1 MSPDPVRMAKSSCF
15 GGKAPDGFVG
25 AVRSHGLLIVLVTA
39 LVSRLSAAPIAPAE
53 IQSNTSHWSLKPLTK
68 PRVPPGGGNPLD
80 AFMRARREAG
90 GLHSSPAADRRT
102 LIRRLTYDLNGLP
115 PTPEEVA
122 SFEADANP
130 AATEALVSRLLA
142 SPRYGERWARRWLDV
157 VHYADTHG
165 NDHDHAR
172 PNAWPYRDYV
182 IRSFN
187 EDKPYARFV
196 QEQVAGD
203 ALFPKDPQATVA
215 LGFLAAGP
223 WDETLM
229 VGVREDTVDHRM
241 AQVLD
246 RDDMVTTVM
255 STFQSLTVHCA
266 RCHNHKFDPVSQR
279 EYYALQAVFAGVD
292 RAERPFDSDP
302 AVHVQRQDLMERR
315 SAIARRDP
323 AVLSSLDT
331 PSTAARVAK
340 FSLDQETRR
349 RAWQELEVVSIASA
363 SGAETAFTR
372 QTDGSWF
379 VSGARPERDTFLIT
393 ARTTA
398 TDIRALRLEA
408 LPDERLPGRGPGRYE
423 PTGNFHLTEFRV
435 DAQPTGGT
443 TTGAARAKI
452 VRATADHSDRGDLI
466 AHAIDDRANT
476 FWSVHPRYGEAH
488 EAVFEFQEPLGDE
501 AGTTLLI
508 RMEQNGT
515 AAHQLGRFRLS
526 LCTGALPGGLR
537 PPMPAAI
544 AKLLGKPE
552 AARTA
557 DEQRDLA
564 LEILAAEVENG
575 LAALPKAEWVYAVT
589 HNFPANGSHKPA
601 PQPRPIHRLIRG
613 ELSQP
618 AELVDPGAL
627 GCIPGLQAE
636 LSLDDTSDESL
647 RRAAL
652 ARWLT
657 DANNALLWRSIVN
670 RVWQAHFGRGLCES
684 PNDFGKMGGEPSHPE
699 LLDWLALWFRDE
711 AQGSLKSLHRLIV
724 TSDTYQQGSQSAV
737 ISHQLSGVA
746 RGPSLA
752 DEGAV
757 APLDPEHLRTNSEVD
772 PDNRLLWR
780 MNRTRL
786 TAEELRDSLLQLSGQ
801 IDLTMGGPAV
811 VQFMARGKDTF
822 MPDGGAPAFLDY
834 EHFLPDAPENRRR
847 AIYRFLFRTV
857 PDPLMDALDSPDG
870 GALTPVRSE
879 STTAIQAFALL
890 NNPFVIRQCEHIA
903 ARIQAES
910 PEGMAVESLFGLLLQ
925 RPPTTNE
932 RARVADYARDHG
944 LANAVQVIVNSNE
957 FLHLD

>member
-1 MSPDPVRMAKSSCF
+1 MIPDHVHTAKPSCF
-15 GGKAPDGFVG
+15 EGSALDGFVG
-25 AVRSHGLLIVLVTA
+25 AVRSHGLLIVVLIA
-39 LVSRLSAAPIAPAE
+39 LVFRLSAAPVAAGE
-53 IQSNTSHWSLKPLTK
+53 IQSSASHWSLKPLTK
-68 PRVPPGGGNPLD
+68 PDVPAGGGNPLD
-80 AFMRARREAG
+80 AFIRARREASR
-90 GLHSSPAADRRT
+90 LHASPAADRRT
-102 LIRRLTYDLNGLP
+102 LIRRLTYDLTGLP

-122 SFEADANP
+122 AFESDADP
-130 AATEALVSRLLA
+130 AATEALVNRLLA

-172 PNAWPYRDYV
+172 PNAWPYRDYL

-187 EDKPYARFV
+187 EDKPYTRFV

-203 ALFPKDPQATVA
+203 TLFPKDPQATVA

-266 RCHNHKFDPVSQR
+266 RCHNHKFDPITQR

-292 RAERPFDSDP
+292 RADRPFDSDP
-302 AVHVQRQDLMERR
+302 EVHVRRQDLMERR

-331 PSTAARVAK
+331 PATAVPVAK
-340 FSLDQETRR
+340 FSVDQETRR
-349 RAWQELEVVSIASA
+349 QAWQELEVISIASA

-435 DAQPTGGT
+435 DVQPTGGV
-443 TTGAARAKI
+443 TTGASRAKI
-452 VRATADHSDRGDLI
+452 FRATADHSDRGDLI
-466 AHAIDDRANT
+466 GHAIDDRTNT

-488 EAVFEFQEPLGDE
+488 EAVFEFQQPLGEE

-508 RMEQNGT
+508 RMEHNGT

-526 LCTGALPGGLR
+526 LCTGALPEDLR

-544 AKLLGKPE
+544 TKLLGKPE
-552 AARTA
+552 SARTA

-564 LEILAAEVENG
+564 LEIMAAEVENG
-575 LAALPKAEWVYAVT
+575 LAALPKAQRVYAVT
-589 HNFPANGSHKPA
+589 HDFPANGSHKPA

-618 AELVDPGAL
+618 AELVEPGAL
-627 GCIPGLQAE
+627 GCIPGLGAE
-636 LSLDDTSDESL
+636 LSLDDTRDESH

-724 TSDTYQQGSQSAV
+724 TSDTYRQGSQSQG
-737 ISHQLSGVA
+737 ISPQLSGVA
-746 RGPSLA
+746 RGPSVV

-757 APLDPEHLRTNSEVD
+757 APLNPEHLRTNREVD
-772 PDNRLLWR
+772 PDNRFLWR

-811 VQFMARGKDTF
+811 VQFVARGKDTF
-822 MPDGGAPAFLDY
+822 MPDGGAPAF
-834 EHFLPDAPENRRR
+834 
-847 AIYRFLFRTV
+847 
-857 PDPLMDALDSPDG
+857 
-870 GALTPVRSE
+870 
-879 STTAIQAFALL
+879 
-890 NNPFVIRQCEHIA
+890 
-903 ARIQAES
+903 
-910 PEGMAVESLFGLLLQ
+910 
-925 RPPTTNE
+925 
-932 RARVADYARDHG
+932 
-944 LANAVQVIVNSNE
+944 
-957 FLHLD
+957 